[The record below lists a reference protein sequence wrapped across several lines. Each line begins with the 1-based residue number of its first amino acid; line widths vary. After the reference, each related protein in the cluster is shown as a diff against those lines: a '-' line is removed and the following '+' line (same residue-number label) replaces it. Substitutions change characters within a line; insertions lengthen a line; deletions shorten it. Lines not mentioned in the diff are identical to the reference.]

1 MDRFQD
7 LETFI
12 RVVETGGFTNAA
24 SELGLSKSVVSRRIN
39 DLENRLGARLLNRT
53 TRRLSPTEV
62 GQAFYERC
70 KRILAD
76 VEEAEAA
83 VTNLQTAPRGTLR
96 ISAPTSLGR
105 IHLAPILGEFMR
117 TYPDISL
124 DVSLNDRFVDLVDE
138 GYDLAIRV
146 GHLRDSSLIAA
157 RLASARRIAIASPAY
172 LAARGE
178 PQTLAELSTH
188 ECIVYTAT
196 DGGDVWRLNGAD
208 GPRTI
213 RISGRVHTNDGEVM
227 CRLAMAGHGIAVVP
241 TFVCDELLRTG
252 QLKVILSAVL
262 EDEVGIYAVYPHS
275 RHLSPKVRAL
285 VDFLKLSIGPKPA
298 WEKVLDDCPD

>member
-7 LETFI
+7 IETFI
-12 RVVETGGFTNAA
+12 KVVETGGFTNAA

-76 VEEAEAA
+76 IQEAEAA

-96 ISAPTSLGR
+96 VSAPTSLGR

-138 GYDLAIRV
+138 GFDLAIRV
-146 GHLRDSSLIAA
+146 GHLRDSSLIAT

-172 LAARGE
+172 LAEHGE
-178 PQTLAELSTH
+178 PQTLSDLSAH
-188 ECIVYTAT
+188 ECMVYTAT
-196 DGGDVWRLNGAD
+196 EGGDLWRLNGTD

-241 TFVCDELLRTG
+241 TFVCDELLRSG
-252 QLKVILSAVL
+252 QLQVILSKVL

-285 VDFLKLSIGPKPA
+285 VDFLKLSIGPRPA
-298 WEKVLDDCPD
+298 WEKVLDDCPE